1 MSHVMNTYARL
12 PVTFSHGEGCRITDT
27 DGKEYLDA
35 LSGIAVSTLGHAHPR
50 LVAAIAAQAGRM
62 LHTSNLYRIAEQ
74 EQLADKLCALSGMA
88 EVFFG
93 NSGAEANEAAI
104 KLARFYG
111 HKKNVELPT
120 VIVMEKAFHG
130 RTMATLSATGN
141 RKAQAGFEPN
151 DPLARPT
158 TATIPAASGP
168 AITMAS
174 PPNGLL
180 LAATVCAVIGGVIGA
195 LGWGQWWSLLGWVL
209 AGPIAIWLVA
219 RFVAVDTERKTA
231 TVYSRPGSTGLWW
244 VVALVAVVVGIA
256 VTALAVGF
264 WVGQL

>member
-1 MSHVMNTYARL
+1 M
-12 PVTFSHGEGCRITDT
+12 PGGQ
-27 DGKEYLDA
+27 
-35 LSGIAVSTLGHAHPR
+35 AVPNGGP
-50 LVAAIAAQAGRM
+50 G
-62 LHTSNLYRIAEQ
+62 YP
-74 EQLADKLCALSGMA
+74 G
-88 EVFFG
+88 
-93 NSGAEANEAAI
+93 
-104 KLARFYG
+104 
-111 HKKNVELPT
+111 
-120 VIVMEKAFHG
+120 HG
-130 RTMATLSATGN
+130 RHEVPQPANPYASASPYPSAYPPAN
-141 RKAQAGFEPN
+141 PYAQAGFEPN

-231 TVYSRPGSTGLWW
+231 TVYSRPGSTGLWG